1 MSKDY
6 VRPDGRLKNQLREFK
21 VEVGVLDRSEGSAK
35 VNLGNNMAMA
45 SVFGPRE
52 MHPKRLSRS
61 DRAIV
66 RVNYRMATFS
76 VDGYKRAVPSRREKE
91 ISKVLSEAFQ
101 SVVLVKN
108 WPRSVV
114 DVHVEIFQSDGGT
127 RTAAALAITAALADA
142 GIPMRDLTGGIA
154 SGIYEDQV
162 CLDLTGLEDMKGS
175 GDMPILYS
183 PAVDEIS
190 LFQLDGLFTYD
201 QFKEAYESSLT
212 GIKGMVE
219 VIREALK
226 EKYVKI
232 REEFGVDDEDVS
244 SDDDISEDEDE
255 SSDEDMSDETFE
267 KPSFSA
273 VIAQVDEKSETKK
286 EKKVDKKSETKKE
299 EKVDKKSETKKEEK
313 VDKKSQTKKEE
324 KVDEKPKKK
333 KKKKKSKKS
342 STELPDVDDEVDS
355 WFTKPEEK
363 DKEEN

>member
-190 LFQLDGLFTYD
+190 LFQLDGLFTYE

-219 VIREALK
+219 VIRDALK

-244 SDDDISEDEDE
+244 SDDDISEEEVRLDEDE

-273 VIAQVDEKSETKK
+273 VIAQVDEN
-286 EKKVDKKSETKKE
+286 SETKKE

-313 VDKKSQTKKEE
+313 VN
-324 KVDEKPKKK
+324 EKPKKK
-333 KKKKKSKKS
+333 KKKSKKSKKS
-342 STELPDVDDEVDS
+342 STELPDVDDEDDS

>member
-142 GIPMRDLTGGIA
+142 GIPMRDLIGGIA

-175 GDMPILYS
+175 GDMPLLYS
-183 PAVDEIS
+183 PAIDEIS

-201 QFKEAYESSLT
+201 QFKEAYETSLN

-219 VIREALK
+219 VIRDALK

-232 REEFGVDDEDVS
+232 REEFGVDDED
-244 SDDDISEDEDE
+244 D
-255 SSDEDMSDETFE
+255 SSDEDMSEEEVQLDDDLTLGEDMSEETFE

-273 VIAQVDEKSETKK
+273 VISQVEEKSETKK
-286 EKKVDKKSETKKE
+286 EKKVEEKSETKKE
-299 EKVDKKSETKKEEK
+299 DKAK
-313 VDKKSQTKKEE
+313 
-324 KVDEKPKKK
+324 EKPKKK

-342 STELPDVDDEVDS
+342 PTELPDVDDEDDS

>member
-190 LFQLDGLFTYD
+190 LFQLDGLFTYE

-219 VIREALK
+219 VIRDALK
-226 EKYVKI
+226 EKVC
-232 REEFGVDDEDVS
+232 
-244 SDDDISEDEDE
+244 
-255 SSDEDMSDETFE
+255 
-267 KPSFSA
+267 
-273 VIAQVDEKSETKK
+273 
-286 EKKVDKKSETKKE
+286 
-299 EKVDKKSETKKEEK
+299 
-313 VDKKSQTKKEE
+313 
-324 KVDEKPKKK
+324 
-333 KKKKKSKKS
+333 
-342 STELPDVDDEVDS
+342 
-355 WFTKPEEK
+355 
-363 DKEEN
+363 

>member
-244 SDDDISEDEDE
+244 SDDISEEEVQLDEDE
-255 SSDEDMSDETFE
+255 SSDDDMSEETFE

-286 EKKVDKKSETKKE
+286 EKKVDEKSETKKE
-299 EKVDKKSETKKEEK
+299 KKVDEKSE
-313 VDKKSQTKKEE
+313 TKKEE

-342 STELPDVDDEVDS
+342 STELPDVDDEDDS

>member
-226 EKYVKI
+226 DKYVKI

-244 SDDDISEDEDE
+244 SDDDMSEEE
-255 SSDEDMSDETFE
+255 E
-267 KPSFSA
+267 KK
-273 VIAQVDEKSETKK
+273 VDEKSETKK
-286 EKKVDKKSETKKE
+286 EKKVDEKSETKKE
-299 EKVDKKSETKKEEK
+299 EKVDEKSE
-313 VDKKSQTKKEE
+313 TKKEE

-342 STELPDVDDEVDS
+342 STELPDVDDEDDS

>member
-219 VIREALK
+219 VIRDALK

-244 SDDDISEDEDE
+244 SDDDISEEEVRLDEDE

-286 EKKVDKKSETKKE
+286 E

-313 VDKKSQTKKEE
+313 VN
-324 KVDEKPKKK
+324 EKPKKK
-333 KKKKKSKKS
+333 KKKSKKSKKS
-342 STELPDVDDEVDS
+342 STELPDVDDEDDS

>member
-190 LFQLDGLFTYD
+190 LFQLDGLFTYE

-219 VIREALK
+219 VIRDALK

-244 SDDDISEDEDE
+244 SDDDISEEEVRLDEDE

-286 EKKVDKKSETKKE
+286 E

-313 VDKKSQTKKEE
+313 VN
-324 KVDEKPKKK
+324 EKPKKK
-333 KKKKKSKKS
+333 KKKSKKSKKS
-342 STELPDVDDEVDS
+342 STELPDVDDEDDS

>member
-244 SDDDISEDEDE
+244 SDDDISEEEVQLDEDQ
-255 SSDEDMSDETFE
+255 SSDKDMSDETFE

-299 EKVDKKSETKKEEK
+299 EKVD
-313 VDKKSQTKKEE
+313 
-324 KVDEKPKKK
+324 EKPKKK
-333 KKKKKSKKS
+333 KKRSKKS
-342 STELPDVDDEVDS
+342 STELPDVDDEDDS

>member
-1 MSKDY
+1 M
-6 VRPDGRLKNQLREFK
+6 
-21 VEVGVLDRSEGSAK
+21 
-35 VNLGNNMAMA
+35 
-45 SVFGPRE
+45 
-52 MHPKRLSRS
+52 
-61 DRAIV
+61 
-66 RVNYRMATFS
+66 
-76 VDGYKRAVPSRREKE
+76 
-91 ISKVLSEAFQ
+91 
-101 SVVLVKN
+101 
-108 WPRSVV
+108 
-114 DVHVEIFQSDGGT
+114 
-127 RTAAALAITAALADA
+127 
-142 GIPMRDLTGGIA
+142 
-154 SGIYEDQV
+154 
-162 CLDLTGLEDMKGS
+162 DLTGLEDMKGS

-190 LFQLDGLFTYD
+190 LFQLDGLFTYE

-219 VIREALK
+219 VIRDALK

-244 SDDDISEDEDE
+244 SDDDISEEEVRLDEDE

-286 EKKVDKKSETKKE
+286 EEKVDKKSETKKE

-313 VDKKSQTKKEE
+313 VN
-324 KVDEKPKKK
+324 EKPKKK
-333 KKKKKSKKS
+333 KKKSKKSKKS
-342 STELPDVDDEVDS
+342 STELPDVDDEDDS

>member
-114 DVHVEIFQSDGGT
+114 DVHVEIFQS
-127 RTAAALAITAALADA
+127 LAITAALADA

-244 SDDDISEDEDE
+244 SDDDMSEEEVQLDEDE
-255 SSDEDMSDETFE
+255 SSDDDMSEETFE

-286 EKKVDKKSETKKE
+286 E
-299 EKVDKKSETKKEEK
+299 EKVDEKSE
-313 VDKKSQTKKEE
+313 TKKEE

-342 STELPDVDDEVDS
+342 STELPDVDDEDDS

>member
-244 SDDDISEDEDE
+244 SDDDMSE
-255 SSDEDMSDETFE
+255 ETFE

-299 EKVDKKSETKKEEK
+299 KKVDEKSETKKEEK
-313 VDKKSQTKKEE
+313 VDEKSETKKEE

-342 STELPDVDDEVDS
+342 STELPDVDDEDDS

>member
-226 EKYVKI
+226 VKYVKI

-244 SDDDISEDEDE
+244 SDDDMSKEEVQLDEDE
-255 SSDEDMSDETFE
+255 SSNDDMSEETFE

-286 EKKVDKKSETKKE
+286 EKKVDEKSETKKE
-299 EKVDKKSETKKEEK
+299 KKVDEKSETKKEK
-313 VDKKSQTKKEE
+313 

-342 STELPDVDDEVDS
+342 STELPDVDDEDDS

-363 DKEEN
+363 EKEEN

>member
-142 GIPMRDLTGGIA
+142 GIPMRDLIGGIA

-190 LFQLDGLFTYD
+190 LFQLDGLFTYE

-219 VIREALK
+219 VIRDALK

-244 SDDDISEDEDE
+244 SDDDMSEEEVRLDEDE
-255 SSDEDMSDETFE
+255 SSDDDMSDETFE

-273 VIAQVDEKSETKK
+273 VIAQVDEK
-286 EKKVDKKSETKKE
+286 KSETKK
-299 EKVDKKSETKKEEK
+299 KKKRLTKNLKL
-313 VDKKSQTKKEE
+313 
-324 KVDEKPKKK
+324 KKK
-333 KKKKKSKKS
+333 KRLTKNLKLKKKKRLMKNQRKRKK
-342 STELPDVDDEVDS
+342 
-355 WFTKPEEK
+355 K
-363 DKEEN
+363 KEIKEIFY